1 MLITCACNLS
11 LYANKESQMIW
22 VKKMFEKCIKCD
34 RLGES
39 CVPNLMILPF
49 SDLIQWCI
57 KRQKY
62 LEWTNQILA
71 DKSKVPI
78 GTINRIK
85 AGDYLD
91 CKYSTI
97 RNLLI
102 ALIGGTTDEFPCTE
116 QVEKDLKQLE
126 LLEQQTAKLSAV
138 EKENKALKARLNKI
152 DEQHRKDMYE
162 IRADYQEQLA
172 FLKDELK
179 AWRSWHQ
186 KQGSGEDGYK

>member
-1 MLITCACNLS
+1 
-11 LYANKESQMIW
+11 
-22 VKKMFEKCIKCD
+22 MFEKCIKCD
-34 RLGES
+34 RLGQS

-62 LEWTNQILA
+62 LEWTNQVLA
-71 DKSKVPI
+71 DKSTVPI

-97 RNLLI
+97 KNLLI
-102 ALIGGTTDEFPCTE
+102 ALVGGTTDEFPCTE
-116 QVEKDLKQLE
+116 QVEKELKQLE
-126 LLEQQTAKLSAV
+126 QLERQAARLSAV

-152 DEQHRKDMYE
+152 DEQHRKDV
-162 IRADYQEQLA
+162 RAIKEEYQEQIA
-172 FLKDELK
+172 FLKDQLK
-179 AWRSWHQ
+179 AWQSQH
-186 KQGSGEDGYK
+186 